1 MCAKYQDFLNRLKEE
16 RISMQW
22 TQQQMGRKMRM
33 TQSHYSKAEMGSR
46 RFTFYEMKCLC
57 ETDLD
62 IYYIFTGYR
71 CRTEYKDY
79 FKKCT
84 YEELK
89 CYFGMLCPVVGH
101 LYKKHA
107 LDLSGDVYK
116 KIEMMP
122 YSLAPCKDDKTI
134 FYSFRRGMDC
144 SQKEMAEILDIDV
157 KKLRSIEN
165 GCAFPDSEILWKV
178 SEKIGV
184 PFSLVINDIN
194 GLGGEVSYLV
204 ELIESST
211 RDKMFDRL
219 KAYHDIL
226 R

>member
-1 MCAKYQDFLNRLKEE
+1 M
-16 RISMQW
+16 
-22 TQQQMGRKMRM
+22 
-33 TQSHYSKAEMGSR
+33 
-46 RFTFYEMKCLC
+46 
-57 ETDLD
+57 
-62 IYYIFTGYR
+62 
-71 CRTEYKDY
+71 
-79 FKKCT
+79 
-84 YEELK
+84 
-89 CYFGMLCPVVGH
+89 
-101 LYKKHA
+101 
-107 LDLSGDVYK
+107 
-116 KIEMMP
+116 
-122 YSLAPCKDDKTI
+122 
-134 FYSFRRGMDC
+134 
-144 SQKEMAEILDIDV
+144 

-184 PFSLVINDIN
+184 PFSLVLNDIN